1 LKGQEVNQMRKMAES
16 VDGHP
21 VIATVQHK
29 IILASLIKERIV
41 MEGTAAYVLPCRL
54 ENNVSWGFV
63 KLMYIKYDF
72 NNLNLV

>member
-1 LKGQEVNQMRKMAES
+1 MRKMAES

-21 VIATVQHK
+21 VIAT